1 MVPSDVRIIDGF
13 TPRIGES
20 LLIHVIVSL
29 GAPEAFPLKWVLVDL
44 TPQSMQAS
52 AAVQCEFGRPGTTDV
67 LGYHGA
73 VKTVDKLHTTENR
86 CGLERAD
93 RALRY
98 AVNCGDGAV
107 EGPYGLGI
115 GEASAVRS
123 GLPPHKGWGSLDGFH
138 AVDKGGAVADSCEK
152 GGKGLVTQ
160 FHSSLSGI
168 RSNFAFGNCR
178 TVAQSMAKRFQMP
191 WRSPLAP
198 HSDGTRTVM
207 YESERCHPNFFN
219 NLRVVAYSLRF
230 REKEA
235 IENSRRKAA
244 RAETAVGPRRGLR

>member
-1 MVPSDVRIIDGF
+1 MVPSDYVRIIDGF
-13 TPRIGES
+13 APRIGES

-29 GAPEAFPLKWVLVDL
+29 GAPEAFPLKWVLLDL

-98 AVNCGDGAV
+98 VVYCGDGAV

-115 GEASAVRS
+115 REASAVRS

-138 AVDKGGAVADSCEK
+138 AVDKGV
-152 GGKGLVTQ
+152 
-160 FHSSLSGI
+160 
-168 RSNFAFGNCR
+168 
-178 TVAQSMAKRFQMP
+178 
-191 WRSPLAP
+191 PLRIHA
-198 HSDGTRTVM
+198 
-207 YESERCHPNFFN
+207 ER
-219 NLRVVAYSLRF
+219 
-230 REKEA
+230 
-235 IENSRRKAA
+235 AA
-244 RAETAVGPRRGLR
+244 RDL

>member
-1 MVPSDVRIIDGF
+1 MVPSDYVRIIDGF
-13 TPRIGES
+13 TPRIGEN

-29 GAPEAFPLKWVLVDL
+29 GAPEAFPLKWVLLDL

-67 LGYHGA
+67 LGYHCA
-73 VKTVDKLHTTENR
+73 VKIVDKLHTTENR

-98 AVNCGDGAV
+98 AVDCGDRAV

-152 GGKGLVTQ
+152 GGKGLVAQ
-160 FHSSLSGI
+160 FHSNLSGI
-168 RSNFAFGNCR
+168 RSKFAFGNCR
-178 TVAQSMAKRFQMP
+178 TVAQSMATRF
-191 WRSPLAP
+191 
-198 HSDGTRTVM
+198 
-207 YESERCHPNFFN
+207 
-219 NLRVVAYSLRF
+219 
-230 REKEA
+230 
-235 IENSRRKAA
+235 
-244 RAETAVGPRRGLR
+244 